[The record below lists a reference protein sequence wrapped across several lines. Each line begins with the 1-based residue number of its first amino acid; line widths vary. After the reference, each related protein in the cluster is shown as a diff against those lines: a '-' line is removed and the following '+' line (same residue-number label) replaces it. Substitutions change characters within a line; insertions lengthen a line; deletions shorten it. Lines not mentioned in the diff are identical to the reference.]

1 MTTVSDESS
10 PSISS
15 RNDNYPSSS
24 DDDSNNKNNRNSN
37 NNNNSQDGNPPSSSR
52 HPHHNTHNHTHRH
65 SKLKHAVQT
74 AGKATVTATKVA
86 GKATVKSAK
95 VVGHVA
101 KKIVPRKR
109 PHHDLRWEELQR
121 IERRR
126 RKILQVVEEPFWKT
140 LCHWDGTV
148 IRQLSKDNVLWLTI
162 AIFIAV
168 RIGARLGLPDF
179 VASIP
184 AGGNITTLGGFIS
197 FFLVFYVNQSHKR
210 FFTLYNHSMACK
222 GRIFDVATLARAS
235 LPPHKAHRL
244 VRYMNA
250 AHAAG
255 YVGLS
260 DVYPR
265 KSYFAPINE
274 QFRLLTDAE
283 LARMDDVN
291 MDKGGSAYRELIVWA
306 TMEVQ
311 SAKAEGLL
319 DREHATLMR
328 NLILQLRASMGQ
340 LYNAADLPIPF
351 YYVHFICLLTALYL
365 PLFAVT
371 TGIKAGTG
379 EEANWVVDIVAGL
392 IVILQSIFV
401 IGLRILGQKI
411 SDPYGD
417 DLVDLSVMF
426 YIEFTWT
433 QSNRVLQSHGPPEP
447 SPNPITETELQ
458 RHRKTVGSAWDGAN
472 GYGLGPVIDQGDDDY
487 DSEELAKLE
496 DVTASA

>member
-1 MTTVSDESS
+1 MTTTTTTTDS
-10 PSISS
+10 PSPSARKDNPS
-15 RNDNYPSSS
+15 GANDN
-24 DDDSNNKNNRNSN
+24 KNFTYGYQGDNVT
-37 NNNNSQDGNPPSSSR
+37 PPSSSR
-52 HPHHNTHNHTHRH
+52 
-65 SKLKHAVQT
+65 
-74 AGKATVTATKVA
+74 
-86 GKATVKSAK
+86 VKT
-95 VVGHVA
+95 A
-101 KKIVPRKR
+101 KKEVVSTSKNNNNNNNNNKKG
-109 PHHDLRWEELQR
+109 DLRWEELQR

-126 RKILQVVEEPFWKT
+126 RAILKVVEEPFWKT
-140 LCHWDGTV
+140 LFHWDGTV
-148 IRQLSKDNVLWLTI
+148 IRQIAKDNVLWLTLT
-162 AIFIAV
+162 IFIGV

-184 AGGNITTLGGFIS
+184 AGGDITTLGGFIS

-210 FFTLYNHSMACK
+210 FFGLYNRSMACK

-235 LPPHKAHRL
+235 LPPARAHRL

-260 DVYPR
+260 EVYPQ
-265 KSYFAPINE
+265 KSYFEPINE
-274 QFRLLTDAE
+274 QLCLLTDAE
-283 LARMDDVN
+283 KERIDDID

-306 TMEVQ
+306 IMEVQ

-319 DREHATLMR
+319 DREHATLIR
-328 NLILQLRASMGQ
+328 DLILKLRASMGQ

-351 YYVHFICLLTALYL
+351 YYVHFICLLTVLYL

-379 EEANWVVDIVAGL
+379 DEAIWVVDIVAGL
-392 IVILQSIFV
+392 IVVLQSIFV

-426 YIEFTWT
+426 YVEFTWT
-433 QSNRVLQSHGPPEP
+433 QSNRILQSHGPPEP
-447 SPNPITETELQ
+447 EPNPSTETELQ
-458 RHRKTVGSAWDGAN
+458 RHRKTVGSAWDNGEN
-472 GYGLGPVIDQGDDDY
+472 GYGLGPVNTLDDDESEDY
-487 DSEELAKLE
+487 DYSAELSQLV
-496 DVTASA
+496 DVTAAA